1 MKNLEGDRQN
11 WPSSELAG
19 QPLLSPSPGHPT
31 LFVPDSPITEY
42 WYILARRRW
51 TVCGILAVFLIA
63 AAVVSF
69 RMTPTYQAQAR
80 ISLGK
85 EGGDSLGL
93 QDELGSS
100 PLDEADY
107 NMQLDAQVQIL
118 TSDTLILQTLSQMN
132 LVDPEETASEAPRLP
147 RGSTSDEAGAVR
159 DYKDRLKVIRIPHT
173 PIIELRLSSPNPQ
186 IAANFL
192 NNLVKVFIQQ
202 NFETRYESA
211 KLASTWLSR
220 QLDDLKAHIQEA
232 QIQLV
237 NFEKEKGIVGIN
249 DKQDIVTQKLDD
261 LNKELTAAQADRMQ
275 KEALFRATEASDPE
289 LIPGVAESPSIR
301 VLKDQQAAL
310 ANSYAQATAEMGSA
324 HPKVIQLKSELDQ
337 VESALRNEY
346 EKIMERNRSSF
357 VVAQRREEMLRQAL
371 DQQTRTA
378 NQMNE
383 KASEYQILKHDVESS
398 QELYDGL
405 SKKLREAGLSASLR
419 SGNVRIV
426 DEARVP
432 SSPSSPNLLLNLA
445 LAIVGGLVGGCTL
458 VMVQERFDKRLRS
471 PEQVESFTSLPLV
484 GIVPLLEDSYLGDR
498 KHLTPELEN
507 TKAIVT
513 QPESR
518 MQLVESYRALR
529 TSIFM
534 AGSSP
539 PQVIMVTSSL
549 GSEGKTTTSIN
560 CAMVMA
566 DKGNRVLLV
575 DADLRAPRIH
585 KVLGLDSAC
594 GLGTILDERTG
605 VKDLDAIVQ
614 YSKVPNL
621 FVLPAGPVLSD
632 PSQLLDS
639 GTMKKKIAEWRRVF
653 THIVIDTPP
662 LLISSDSLV
671 LSAEADFVVLT
682 IRANVTPKQ
691 AVVRARHM
699 LTSVKAKL
707 AGVVVNGV
715 DLNSTEFA
723 SYGYYSYG
731 KYPQGQRAV

>member
-1 MKNLEGDRQN
+1 MKSLEGDRQT
-11 WPSSELAG
+11 WLSPELAS
-19 QPLLSPSPGHPT
+19 QPSLGLPLGHPAFST
-31 LFVPDSPITEY
+31 SESPAAEY
-42 WYILARRRW
+42 WKILARRRW

-69 RMTPTYQAQAR
+69 KMTPTYQAEAR
-80 ISLGK
+80 VSLGK

-93 QDELGSS
+93 KDDLGSS
-100 PLDEADY
+100 PVDEADY

-118 TSDTLILQTLSQMN
+118 SSDTLILQTLKQMN
-132 LVDPEETASEAPRLP
+132 LVDLQQAPSQGASPLQ
-147 RGSTSDEAGAVR
+147 GSTRDEERAVR
-159 DYKDRLKVIRIPHT
+159 DYKARLKVARIPHT
-173 PIIELRLSSPNPQ
+173 PIIELRFSSPNPQ
-186 IAANFL
+186 IAADFL

-211 KLASTWLSR
+211 KLVSTWLSR
-220 QLDDLKAHIQEA
+220 QLEDLKAHIQNA
-232 QIQLV
+232 QAQLV
-237 NFEKEKGIVGIN
+237 NFEKEKGIIGVN

-261 LNKELTAAQADRMQ
+261 LNKELTVAQADRMQ
-275 KEALFRATEASDPE
+275 KEALYRATEASDPE

-324 HPKVIQLKSELDQ
+324 HPKVIQLKSELEQ
-337 VESALRNEY
+337 VESALRKEY
-346 EKIMERNRSSF
+346 QKIMERNRSSF

-378 NQMNE
+378 NQLNE
-383 KASEYQILKHDVESS
+383 KATGYQILKHDVESS

-426 DEARVP
+426 DQARVP

-445 LAIVGGLVGGCTL
+445 LAIVAGLVGGGTL
-458 VMVQERFDKRLRS
+458 VLVQERFDKRLRS

-484 GIVPLLEDSYLGDR
+484 GIVPLLEDSYLSDP
-498 KHLTPELEN
+498 KQLTPELEN

-513 QPESR
+513 HPESR

-529 TSIFM
+529 TSILM
-534 AGSSP
+534 EGSSP

-585 KVLGLDSAC
+585 KVLGLDPSC
-594 GLGTILDERTG
+594 GLSTILEERTG

-662 LLISSDSLV
+662 LLLSSDSLV

-691 AVVRARHM
+691 AVFRARHM
-699 LTSVKAKL
+699 LMSVKAKL
-707 AGVVVNGV
+707 AGVVLNGV
-715 DLNSTEFA
+715 DLSSTEFG

-731 KYPQGQRAV
+731 KYPQDQRAV